1 MPTHGSGFPRVFVIG
16 GSAGSIEALRELL
29 GNLPEDF
36 PAPILAVVHT
46 PIDAPGTIAHALAR
60 QSRLL
65 IQNAVDG
72 APLKP
77 AHVYMAPPGFHLQ
90 IEDGRMRLIG
100 GPTENRHRPGVD
112 PLFRSAARWYG
123 PAAVGIVLSGYLD
136 DGSAGLFRIK
146 HAGGIAIVQ
155 DPDDAIASDMPRNA
169 AERVLPDYTV
179 PIRELAPLM
188 LQLAT
193 EPTNPKVA
201 PMSPEKIGTD
211 AQPGRTSVF
220 TCPDCHGT
228 LWELEEGGTLKFRCR
243 VGHAYTA
250 DSMLEE
256 QNMDVER
263 ALWAALRSLEE
274 NAELSHRLADRA
286 RNGGLVN
293 SERRYKDRAR
303 ESFVNAKVLRELL
316 TGAKQVP
323 APAPARPMHK
333 LDEELSA
340 D

>member
-1 MPTHGSGFPRVFVIG
+1 MPKNGSDIPRLFVIG
-16 GSAGSIEALRELL
+16 GSAGAIEALRELF
-29 GNLPEDF
+29 GNLPKDF

-46 PIDAPGTIAHALAR
+46 PIDAPGSIPQVLAR
-60 QSRLL
+60 RSRVL
-65 IQNAVDG
+65 IHNAVDG
-72 APLKP
+72 APLQP

-90 IEDGRMRLIG
+90 VEDGRMRLIG
-100 GPTENRHRPGVD
+100 GPTENRHRPAID
-112 PLFRSAARWYG
+112 PLFRSAAQWYG

-146 HAGGIAIVQ
+146 QAGGVAIVQ
-155 DPDDAIASDMPRNA
+155 DPDDAITGDMPLNA
-169 AERVLPDYTV
+169 AERVDPDYSV

-188 LQLAT
+188 VELAS
-193 EPTNPKVA
+193 EPVTPRVV
-201 PMSPEKIGTD
+201 PMSKD
-211 AQPGRTSVF
+211 KLDSAAQPGRTSVF

-263 ALWAALRSLEE
+263 ALWAALRTLEE
-274 NAELSHRLADRA
+274 NAELSHRLAARA
-286 RNGGLVN
+286 RSSGLLN
-293 SERRYKDRAR
+293 SEKRYASRAH
-303 ESFVNAKVLRELL
+303 EAYINAKVLRELL
-316 TGAKQVP
+316 TGSKQVP
-323 APAPARPMHK
+323 APARSMQD
-333 LDEELSA
+333 LDEEISA

>member
-1 MPTHGSGFPRVFVIG
+1 MPNNGGGDSRVFVIG

-29 GNLPEDF
+29 SLLPQDF

-46 PIDAPGTIAHALAR
+46 PIDSPGNLPQVLAR
-60 QSRLL
+60 RSNLL
-65 IQNAVDG
+65 VYNALDG
-72 APLKP
+72 ARLRP

-90 IEDGRMRLIG
+90 IEDGRMRLRG
-100 GPTENRHRPGVD
+100 GPTENRHRPAVD

-146 HAGGIAIVQ
+146 QAGGVAIVQ
-155 DPDDAIASDMPRNA
+155 DPDDALTGDMPRNA
-169 AERVLPDYTV
+169 AERVTPDYSL

-188 LQLAT
+188 VELAKQPVT
-193 EPTNPKVA
+193 PGVVS
-201 PMSPEKIGTD
+201 MSEDKLDTQ
-211 AQPGRTSVF
+211 AQPGSPSVF
-220 TCPDCHGT
+220 TCPDCHGA
-228 LWELEEGGTLKFRCR
+228 LWELEEGGTLQFRCR

-263 ALWAALRSLEE
+263 ALWAALRTLEE
-274 NAELSHRLADRA
+274 NTELSHRLADRA
-286 RNGGLVN
+286 RHNGFVN
-293 SERRYKDRAR
+293 TERRYMDRAR

-316 TGAKQVP
+316 TGSRQV
-323 APAPARPMHK
+323 PAPARPMQD
-333 LDEELSA
+333 LDREISA